1 MAASTWNVTNETDVL
16 KAAQTFHLPR
26 QLKYKKTHHAKKSLP
41 FESIDLSLYTNEKG
55 ENPHNLVA
63 FRVDRHRLCPW
74 AYALLKYHVLT
85 KNSDKAEVSLTTEQG
100 NPTYPDSEDFFQ
112 LQVELSNVT
121 ITLFFVNGVIT
132 IQGEQYEKW
141 STTAFND
148 ILDIVNSKT
157 TTIKQMRL
165 QLSKTA
171 GSEPNKDGEETVNS
185 VHPINSSSKETDL
198 TSSPTRPSS
207 PAAGKDNASLDS
219 SMMRNPDISSP
230 DPKDS
235 TTASQERQLTPK
247 PSPKEKFLS
256 QAANVKDKSNN
267 AFFQMESAMTKLID
281 VINKLESDASRFQ
294 NEMKSDISGIKQQL
308 GVVISEQ
315 AEIKAMVESSDK
327 CCKSNKTVLE
337 KSDKAIQKLQSDL
350 SACSNKVATAATT
363 SETSSTTLGKL
374 QGDMNACINK
384 VNTVQTNILD
394 LTQTTNAL
402 KTDIAAINLGP
413 GARPKMP
420 QATHQNAAQI
430 GVTRS
435 PADRQPPEIKSEVDT
450 FIFTDSI
457 ARQLNPSMFK
467 QHKCQTAAYGG
478 LDNKELISILN
489 QIPPCSHIKSAVIH
503 SGYKDSKA
511 GPTINSQREVRD
523 IISSAKAAFPEAT
536 IFVADVL
543 PRKKNLNRSNI
554 DDYNRSIEKACTES
568 NAIFISLI
576 SCVTANDG
584 RKVSDKMFEDSIHL
598 NSMGAKAMA
607 DLIGTFLPVNTSP
620 PQTSSVN
627 TDADKETPTSPKDN
641 ESIQSLDN
649 DDFEDD
655 TDEDINED
663 MEAYESYETP
673 QIKTFPVFQTGA
685 NKFQAHVAKVHSQSD
700 VRKVMCTINS
710 KAFDATTN
718 TVAYRFVEGKKR
730 VQEVIDDGEKGAGSV
745 MLDALNDFRVPNTI
759 VIISRYYG
767 GKLGDGRF
775 KIYYDLTATGVGH
788 DPRVERPTPNKYP
801 RSDKSPPLSS
811 TYTQKYSPLQWQQQ
825 SHTQIPAY
833 AQNNYVPMSQ
843 QQFTMKQPYYMQ
855 QQQFPN
861 SMSTARQ
868 YHYNNPGNQGQY
880 TYRDAAYNNNV
891 HNNGNR
897 RYTYY
902 DGKRVTVQYT

>member
-1 MAASTWNVTNETDVL
+1 MAASTMWNVTNETDVL

-41 FESIDLSLYTNEKG
+41 FESIDLSLYANEKG

-74 AYALLKYHVLT
+74 AYALLKYHVLMT
-85 KNSDKAEVSLTTEQG
+85 NSDKAEVSLTTEQG
-100 NPTYPDSEDFFQ
+100 NPTYPESEDLFQ

-141 STTAFND
+141 SITAFND
-148 ILDIVNSKT
+148 ILDIVNSKA
-157 TTIKQMRL
+157 TTIKQMRS
-165 QLSKTA
+165 QCRNTA
-171 GSEPNKDGEETVNS
+171 GSESTEKGEQS
-185 VHPINSSSKETDL
+185 VIPTHPSDSSSNEPDV
-198 TSSPTRPSS
+198 TSSQTRPSS
-207 PAAGKDNASLDS
+207 PSAGKDNASLDT
-219 SMMRNPDISSP
+219 SMDRNSNISSP

-235 TTASQERQLTPK
+235 ISASLDRQQAPK
-247 PSPKEKFLS
+247 ASPKEKFLS
-256 QAANVKDKSNN
+256 QAASVKDKSNN

-281 VINKLESDASRFQ
+281 VINKLESDTSRFH

-308 GVVISEQ
+308 SVVITEQ
-315 AEIKAMVESSDK
+315 SEIKAMVQSSDK
-327 CCKSNKTVLE
+327 CCKSNKTVIE

-350 SACSNKVATAATT
+350 DACSGKVATAATN
-363 SETSSTTLGKL
+363 SESSNTALGKL
-374 QGDMNACINK
+374 QGDINACINK

-402 KTDIAAINLGP
+402 KTDVAAVNLGP
-413 GARPKMP
+413 GARLKMP
-420 QATHQNAAQI
+420 QATHQNTAQN
-430 GVTRS
+430 GDTRNT
-435 PADRQPPEIKSEVDT
+435 ADRHPPEIKSEVDT

-457 ARQLNPSMFK
+457 ARQMNPSMFK

-478 LDNKELISILN
+478 LDNKELVSILN

-511 GPTINSQREVRD
+511 GPTINSQREVKE

-536 IFVADVL
+536 IFVADIL

-554 DDYNRSIEKACTES
+554 DDYNRSIQKACSES

-576 SCVTANDG
+576 PCVTVNDG
-584 RKVSDKMFEDSIHL
+584 RKVSDNMFEDSIHL
-598 NSMGAKAMA
+598 NLFGAKAMA
-607 DLIGTFLPVNTSP
+607 GLIETFLPVNTNP
-620 PQTSSVN
+620 TQTASANIASDN
-627 TDADKETPTSPKDN
+627 EIPKDN
-641 ESIQSLDN
+641 DSVPDSN
-649 DDFEDD
+649 DDNFEDD
-655 TDEDINED
+655 IDEEIDED
-663 MEAYESYETP
+663 MEAYQGYETP
-673 QIKTFPVFQTGA
+673 EIKTFPVFQTGA
-685 NKFQAHVAKVHSQSD
+685 NRFQAHVAKVHNQSD
-700 VRKVMCTINS
+700 VRKVMCTVNS

-730 VQEVIDDGEKGAGSV
+730 VQEVIDDGSV
-745 MLDALNDFRVPNTI
+745 MLYALNDFRIPNTI

-775 KIYYDLTATGVGH
+775 KIYYDLTALGVGH
-788 DPRVERPTPNKYP
+788 DPRTERPTPNKYP
-801 RSDKSPPLSS
+801 RSDKSPPLDP
-811 TYTQKYSPLQWQQQ
+811 TYGQKYSPPQWQHQ
-825 SHTQIPAY
+825 SHMQMPAY
-833 AQNNYVPMSQ
+833 AQNNYVPRSQ
-843 QQFTMKQPYYMQ
+843 QYSTMKQPYYMQ

-861 SMSTARQ
+861 NMSTARQ
-868 YHYNNPGNQGQY
+868 HPYNNSGNQGQY